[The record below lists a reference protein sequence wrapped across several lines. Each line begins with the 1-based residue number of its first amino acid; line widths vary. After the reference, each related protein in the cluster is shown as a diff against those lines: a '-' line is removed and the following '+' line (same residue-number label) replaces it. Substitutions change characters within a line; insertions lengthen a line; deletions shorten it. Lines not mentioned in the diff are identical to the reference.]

1 MSVSPIVLD
10 FCPICSLNC
19 QCSACG
25 RKAGNVARALKKACE
40 EQSKS
45 ASEAVFDD
53 ILDRCLTASSKCG
66 VIRKKI
72 KISTDEEQSTLPAST
87 TKSTEKVGRP
97 PRLSTDSAQ
106 EKEKRNKKRETR
118 RDDKEE
124 MTKKRGTRKEEKKE
138 RKKKREERRDEKE
151 ERNKKGGK
159 RRIIDTARLLTK
171 GRA

>member
-1 MSVSPIVLD
+1 MNLDVSASPIILE

-40 EQSKS
+40 EQNKS

-53 ILDRCLTASSKCG
+53 ILDRCLTASAKCG

-72 KISTDEEQSTLPAST
+72 RISTDEEESTLPTST
-87 TKSTEKVGRP
+87 AKSTEKVARP

-106 EKEKRNKKRETR
+106 ERERGRRKDPLFPNRHLLIFREKLMDLSNLTR
-118 RDDKEE
+118 VHR
-124 MTKKRGTRKEEKKE
+124 MT
-138 RKKKREERRDEKE
+138 
-151 ERNKKGGK
+151 
-159 RRIIDTARLLTK
+159 I
-171 GRA
+171 